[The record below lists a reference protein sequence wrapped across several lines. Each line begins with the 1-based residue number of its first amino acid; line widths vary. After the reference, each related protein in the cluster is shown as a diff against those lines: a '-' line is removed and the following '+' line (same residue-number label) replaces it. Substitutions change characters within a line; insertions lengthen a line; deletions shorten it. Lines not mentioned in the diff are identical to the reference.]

1 MTARARPPG
10 SRFRRFLVETYATLD
25 ERSLGLGRIVL
36 ALALLADLA
45 KRVPGIPAWYSNE
58 GLLPNHTLLWS
69 PPYDYTFSLFFMAS
83 HWFEA
88 ALGFALCALAY
99 FFLLVGYKTKLAQF
113 ASFVAVICLHGRVM
127 FLQIGGDVAL
137 SELSFWTLFLPLG
150 RRFSVDALLERLCF
164 LERGEAMPERPRRVA
179 AFACFAL
186 LLQLAGVYVL
196 NALQKSGPM
205 WLDGT
210 LLHYVLQI
218 DPIVT
223 RLGYELRGVLTP
235 GLSALLTHAARYGE
249 AFVPLALLVPFGVK
263 YARTLALATIIGLHV
278 GFALLM
284 NVGLFS
290 LAMIAYTPNFLP
302 TGFWVFLEK
311 RRSRKSPSAAK
322 KDPAEAFAE
331 SVRRVASEP
340 STLMEILPKFPFGNW
355 LTEFASLP
363 YGNRLFVRLA
373 RAAVKRA
380 RRDNERQRQDSA
392 PPSPRNSLWLA
403 RLRTATIAV
412 ALYACIAQAGVENPV
427 VPPSLRMPQPAWGHA
442 LVHYLQLYQG
452 WRMFAPEAM
461 RGDIA
466 LSVDAVTKD
475 GRHVDPFNEF
485 ARPGRRPPV
494 DGVPPRLGYD
504 VYVNSYFGRIAATP
518 QYHRALTEWILR
530 FHERTGRPQDQIVSF
545 SVALLTDESP
555 PPGEHEPRNPRRNV
569 FLTHP

>member
-1 MTARARPPG
+1 MTAAVT
-10 SRFRRFLVETYATLD
+10 RFRRFLVGTYATLD

-36 ALALLADLA
+36 ALALLVDLA
-45 KRVPGIPAWYSNE
+45 KRIPGIRTWYSNE

-88 ALGFALCALAY
+88 ALGFAVCALAY
-99 FFLLVGYKTKLAQF
+99 LFLLVGYKTKLAQI
-113 ASFVAVICLHGRVM
+113 ASFVAVVCLHGRVM

-150 RRFSVDALLERLCF
+150 RRFSIDALLEQLRF
-164 LERGEAMPERPRRVA
+164 LERGEAMPERPRGVA

-186 LLQLAGVYVL
+186 LFQLAGVYLL

-205 WLDGT
+205 WLDGS

-235 GLSALLTHAARYGE
+235 ELSAFLTHSARYGE
-249 AFVPLALLVPFGVK
+249 ALVPLALLVPVGVK
-263 YARTLALATIIGLHV
+263 YARTLAVATIIGLHV
-278 GFALLM
+278 GFAALM

-290 LAMIAYTPNFLP
+290 LAMIAYTPNILP
-302 TGFWVFLEK
+302 NAFWEFLEK
-311 RRSRKSPSAAK
+311 RRSRKSGQTAAEH
-322 KDPAEAFAE
+322 DRAQAFAA

-340 STLMEILPKFPFGNW
+340 SKLMEILPTLPFGNW

-363 YGNRLFVRLA
+363 YGKRLFVRLA
-373 RAAVKRA
+373 RAAVERA
-380 RRDNERQRQDSA
+380 RRDHERRKQGSE
-392 PPSPRNSLWLA
+392 PSPSRYVLWLG
-403 RLRTATIAV
+403 RLRTGAIAV
-412 ALYACIAQAGVENPV
+412 ALYVCIAQAGVENPV

-452 WRMFAPEAM
+452 WHMFAPEAM
-461 RGDIA
+461 RGDMA

-494 DGVPPRLGYD
+494 DSIPPRLGYD
-504 VYVNSYFGRIAATP
+504 VYVNSYFGRIAGSP
-518 QYHRALTEWILR
+518 PYHRALAEWILR
-530 FHERTGRPQDQIVSF
+530 FHERTGRPEDEIVSF

-555 PPGEHEPRNPRRNV
+555 PPGEHEPQNLRRNV
-569 FLTHP
+569 FLTHSK